1 MGYRWLLTLSI
12 FLFHPVFAEVTVD
25 LDDAIKMAI
34 KKNPEIREQEL
45 LIGESQ
51 GQLEEAQ
58 AAQWPKLETLS
69 YGAPMYEITG
79 DALRSNNNTS
89 EYGYFV
95 KSEGK
100 GYIPI
105 YTWGKISNFKKAA
118 QNKIIVDKNKTQE
131 TANEVVYK
139 VKEYYYSYQLAWTLG
154 KEAKSI
160 LDKLD
165 KIIQKAEEIVK
176 KETGEV
182 TKVDVYKLK
191 VFKAAGLQKYNKA
204 ETGKELARSALA
216 MQIGLN
222 SAEGFDTTRHL
233 LKEEAAHLQPL
244 ETYIKIA
251 LERRPEM
258 HQLKHGLA
266 ARNALVS
273 AERASLFPM
282 MALGMM
288 YNVADSNV
296 VKDQQSSFAYD
307 PWNSLSGGVALA
319 FKWDIDFL
327 TTKAKVKQL
336 KAKHAALLAK
346 QEYAV
351 RGIPMQVKKAYLSLK
366 EQEKNIEYA
375 KEGKKFAQKWF
386 LHSGLGSAFGIGDV
400 KDVLEGGYSMAL
412 MLNDYYQG
420 IFNYNMSL
428 AELSN
433 MTGMEVSEL
442 KY

>member
-1 MGYRWLLTLSI
+1 MGYWWIVLTI
-12 FLFHPVFAEVTVD
+12 FLFQPLFAAAPLD
-25 LDDAIKMAI
+25 LEDAIKMAI
-34 KKNPEIREQEL
+34 RKNPEIKEQEL
-45 LIGESQ
+45 LMGESE
-51 GQLEEAQ
+51 GQLEEAK

-79 DALRSNNNTS
+79 DALRSHDNTN

-100 GYIPI
+100 GYLPI
-105 YTWGKISNFKKAA
+105 YTWGKISNYKKAA

-139 VKEYYYSYQLAWTLG
+139 VKEYFYSYQLAWTLG

-165 KIIQKAEEIVK
+165 KIIDKAEEVVK

-182 TKVDVYKLK
+182 TKVDVYKLR

-222 SAEGFDTTRHL
+222 SAEDFDTKRHL
-233 LKEEAAHLQPL
+233 LKEEGAHVQPL
-244 ETYIKIA
+244 ETYVKVA

-258 HQLKHGLA
+258 YQLKYGLA
-266 ARNALVS
+266 ARNALVA
-273 AERASLFPM
+273 AERANLFPM

-288 YNVADSNV
+288 YDVADSNV
-296 VKDQQSSFAYD
+296 VKDQQSKFAYD
-307 PWNSLSGGVALA
+307 PWNRVTGGVALA

-327 TTKAKVKQL
+327 TTKAKMKQL
-336 KAKHAALLAK
+336 KAKHDALLAK

-351 RGIPMQVKKAYLSLK
+351 RGIPMQVKKAYLSLR

-375 KEGKKFAQKWF
+375 NEGKKFAQKWS
-386 LHSGLGSAFGIGDV
+386 LHSGLGSAFGIGDI

-412 MLNDYYQG
+412 MLNDYYQA
-420 IFNYNMSL
+420 IFNYNMAL
-428 AELSN
+428 AELSKA
-433 MTGMEVSEL
+433 TGMEVSEL